1 MSMFNFIEDLEDWL
15 EPMDYETFWREIK
28 PFCLILKPRAEC
40 DADIANGAVDED
52 VAVGVLKMLA
62 RVELTRILKLE
73 HNLDPGMSRT
83 CH

>member
-1 MSMFNFIEDLEDWL
+1 MNMFNFIEDIEEWL
-15 EPMDYETFWREIK
+15 EPMDYDEFWREIR
-28 PFCLILKPRAEC
+28 PFCLIMIPKEKC
-40 DADIANGAVDED
+40 DEDIAAGAVTKD

-73 HNLDPGMSRT
+73 HNLDPSMSRT